1 MLGFFVLFFILFSI
15 LMEYEHADS
24 TCVCVHNVSISCVLF
39 VVIIHKTCAACLHPF
54 NENDASLPF
63 IFRVSFTGY
72 CRVKTLSSYQ
82 TRLSDEVTSHR
93 RLRWRHRGGVTVLT
107 FVVWRYVICI
117 LSSGAVST
125 ASLPCGFIFSDTIHN
140 FRVCFSKA

>member
-1 MLGFFVLFFILFSI
+1 
-15 LMEYEHADS
+15 MENEHAGS
-24 TCVCVHNVSISCVLF
+24 TTTCMCVHNVWISCVLF
-39 VVIIHKTCAACLHPF
+39 VVIIHRACTACLHPF

-93 RLRWRHRGGVTVLT
+93 RPRWRHRGGVTVLT
-107 FVVWRYVICI
+107 LLVWRYVICI
-117 LSSGAVST
+117 LGSGAVST